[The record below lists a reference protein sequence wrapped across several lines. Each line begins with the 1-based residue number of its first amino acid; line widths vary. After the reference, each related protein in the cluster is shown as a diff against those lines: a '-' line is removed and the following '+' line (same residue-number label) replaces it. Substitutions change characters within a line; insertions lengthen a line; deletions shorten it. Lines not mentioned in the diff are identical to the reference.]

1 MMKRETLN
9 GYRRVVKKFSYYP
22 SAQQEQNLIDSHLEA
37 LDKIDELESKLKDTS
52 EELANARWS
61 ADYQTVQYPW

>member
-9 GYRRVVKKFSYYP
+9 GYRRVVRKFSYYP

-37 LDKIDELESKLKDTS
+37 LDRIDVLEAKLKDVTA
-52 EELANARWS
+52 ELADARW
-61 ADYQTVQYPW
+61 ALDYERRPW

>member
-37 LDKIDELESKLKDTS
+37 LDKIDELK
-52 EELANARWS
+52 EELAEKTEKLAEALDEWNYWANR
-61 ADYQTVQYPW
+61 